1 MKAEF
6 AREASYQLLGTEQKE
21 AGFTPHQL
29 PNQCL
34 SISDMRQLLK
44 FLIKNEMPTLAGLI
58 ETAITKYQTDLS
70 KKQLDA
76 DDLSSQ
82 FENSLGKY

>member
-1 MKAEF
+1 V
-6 AREASYQLLGTEQKE
+6 SQYTDGGVDIE

-29 PNQCL
+29 PKQYL

-44 FLIKNEMPTLAGLI
+44 FLIKNEMPTLARLI
-58 ETAITKYQTDLS
+58 ETTITKYQTDPS

-82 FENSLGKY
+82 FENSFGKY